1 MWFTGYLLELIFS
14 IENVFVFHIVAKT
27 FRSPKLATQKALF
40 IVICAQIIF
49 EVIFFM
55 GLAVRVRSMQVL
67 PYILGMW
74 LLYVGYHAGKDDGLE
89 EFDLERDSSIV
100 RASKYLLGR
109 RFTFT
114 YGDRNSSSIFVV
126 KDGQLCVSLVFP
138 LICSMLAVDFFLEV
152 DVTLTKIE
160 ELPNQYLAFSSSAVA
175 AFAVPELFYVAR
187 DLFQRYL
194 YLKHGISFVLC
205 FFGVQMLMHQVFAI
219 PDLLGCAIIIIV
231 MVVCMIFSPVCSNAK
246 KLDDEDELPMSNNSL
261 VLKSNPL
268 EQLAHYLEPAPE
280 PPCRE
285 KGGGR
290 GQSEASPGTKGEKE
304 VASSKSLA
312 QDGGEGLWVT
322 VPI

>member
-1 MWFTGYLLELIFS
+1 
-14 IENVFVFHIVAKT
+14 
-27 FRSPKLATQKALF
+27 
-40 IVICAQIIF
+40 
-49 EVIFFM
+49 
-55 GLAVRVRSMQVL
+55 MQAL

-109 RFTFT
+109 RFTLT
-114 YGDRNSSSIFVV
+114 YGDHNSSSIFVV

-160 ELPNQYLAFSSSAVA
+160 ELPNQYVAFSSSAVA
-175 AFAVPELFYVAR
+175 AFAVPELFFVAR
-187 DLFQRYL
+187 DLLQRYL

-205 FFGVQMLMHQVFAI
+205 FFGVQMLMHRVFAI

-231 MVVCMIFSPVCSNAK
+231 MVVCMILSPACSNAK
-246 KLDDEDELPMSNNSL
+246 EVVGEDKLPFTNTSL
-261 VLKSNPL
+261 TLRSNPL
-268 EQLAHYLEPAPE
+268 EQLAYYLEPAPE
-280 PPCRE
+280 PPCLE

-290 GQSEASPGTKGEKE
+290 HGQSEASSSTKDDG
-304 VASSKSLA
+304 VASSRSTGSASSEQA
-312 QDGGEGLWVT
+312 QREELEDGSSSRETGPTELRPPNT
-322 VPI
+322 